1 MLVKKGISLRE
12 IQDWL
17 GHSSSRTTERYTHLD
32 SSTKNKSASAIEN
45 ALSFNSNKNI
55 ETNKKDILDL
65 DSNIPK

>member
-32 SSTKNKSASAIEN
+32 SSTKIKSTSAIEN
-45 ALSFNSNKNI
+45 ALSFYSNKNI